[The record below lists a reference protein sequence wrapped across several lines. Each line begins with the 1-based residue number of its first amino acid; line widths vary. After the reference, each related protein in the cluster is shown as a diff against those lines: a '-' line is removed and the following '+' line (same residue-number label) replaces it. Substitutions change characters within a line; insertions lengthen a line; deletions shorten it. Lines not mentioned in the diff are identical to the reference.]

1 MDLKS
6 KELGNYVST
15 KLLTRLKE
23 IAKNAKKV
31 PDREKIFSKPSD
43 AETIENFYQLLL
55 ECLFEW

>member
-1 MDLKS
+1 
-6 KELGNYVST
+6 VST